1 MVGLIILF
9 IVWFISFTIGTLIL
23 ALYESSVGDMDV
35 HPMRIIILLIPVI
48 NTIYFAYIIYK
59 IFQKNNI
66 NELKL

>member
-9 IVWFISFTIGTLIL
+9 IIWFISFIIGTLLL
-23 ALYESSVGDMDV
+23 ALYESSIGDTDI
-35 HPMRIIILLIPVI
+35 HPMRIVILLIPVI

-59 IFQKNNI
+59 IFQKTNI